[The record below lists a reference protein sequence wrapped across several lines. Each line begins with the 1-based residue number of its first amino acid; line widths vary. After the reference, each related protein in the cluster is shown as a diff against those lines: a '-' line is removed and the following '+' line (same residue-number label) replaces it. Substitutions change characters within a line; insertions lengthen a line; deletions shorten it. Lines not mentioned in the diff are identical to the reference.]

1 MLELNH
7 IRKNKNPT
15 PGKTDQILA
24 LSLRS
29 RSEVCHWLPVFTV
42 FGWSPLWICFPM
54 FLRICFPKFLR
65 ICFPKEMFFF
75 CSCSLQCTCQGQ
87 LGGGEE
93 SKRPVLQPKEST
105 SCPLAL
111 SEAKQVLRLIFKSK
125 WVGQTALL
133 EPPWTILISSNRLA
147 VWKQGFTAQNRVKK
161 FVLSTTALF

>member
-7 IRKNKNPT
+7 TRTNKNSTSAGSVVPLAMFLT
-15 PGKTDQILA
+15 GKTDQTLA

-105 SCPLAL
+105 SCLSPSRRLNRFSASFSMGWGNCPL
-111 SEAKQVLRLIFKSK
+111 
-125 WVGQTALL
+125 
-133 EPPWTILISSNRLA
+133 
-147 VWKQGFTAQNRVKK
+147 
-161 FVLSTTALF
+161 

>member
-7 IRKNKNPT
+7 TRTNKNST
-15 PGKTDQILA
+15 PAGSVVPLAMFLTGKTDQILA

-54 FLRICFPKFLR
+54 FLRICFPMFLRICFPKFLG

-105 SCPLAL
+105 SCLSPSRRLSRFSASFSRASGLGNCPLWGPL
-111 SEAKQVLRLIFKSK
+111 NNLD
-125 WVGQTALL
+125 
-133 EPPWTILISSNRLA
+133 
-147 VWKQGFTAQNRVKK
+147 
-161 FVLSTTALF
+161 